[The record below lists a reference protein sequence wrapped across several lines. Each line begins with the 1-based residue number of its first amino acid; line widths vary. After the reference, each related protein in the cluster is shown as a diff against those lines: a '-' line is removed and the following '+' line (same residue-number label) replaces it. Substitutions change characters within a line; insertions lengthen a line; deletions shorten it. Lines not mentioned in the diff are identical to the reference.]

1 MMRGV
6 RVIGLEIVV
15 IYGIKRAVTVLHGCK
30 TAEDRVLVVVRKQNA
45 RRVSTRFG
53 A

>member
-1 MMRGV
+1 MMRGI

-30 TAEDRVLVVVRKQNA
+30 TAEDRVLVVRKQNA